1 MDNTE
6 GFIDFK
12 KPTYYELLEEYSN
25 SDRSSYALIRQN
37 KKDREKIKQAL
48 NGSIESSQL
57 GSEAGYKN
65 KGYIEALGL
74 QVQPEE

>member
-12 KPTYYELLEEYSN
+12 EPTYYELLEEYSN

-37 KKDREKIKQAL
+37 KKDREKIKQSL
-48 NGSIESSQL
+48 NGSIESSQP

-65 KGYIEALGL
+65 KGHIVALGL

>member
-1 MDNTE
+1 LDNTE

-48 NGSIESSQL
+48 NGSIEISQL